1 AIPMKKPLALLW
13 KKYEYKNIIVTKN
26 DGNECLGLM
35 VVIRTLVKQTQTQL
49 IGTTKIDHLV
59 VNNQKFSRSGSNS
72 FRSDTGEEMTLTQF
86 A

>member
-1 AIPMKKPLALLW
+1 MKKPLALLW

-35 VVIRTLVKQTQTQL
+35 VVIRTLVKQTQSQL

-59 VNNQKFSRSGSNS
+59 VNGQRFCRSGNNS
-72 FRSDTGEEMTLTQF
+72 FHSDTGEEMILTQF